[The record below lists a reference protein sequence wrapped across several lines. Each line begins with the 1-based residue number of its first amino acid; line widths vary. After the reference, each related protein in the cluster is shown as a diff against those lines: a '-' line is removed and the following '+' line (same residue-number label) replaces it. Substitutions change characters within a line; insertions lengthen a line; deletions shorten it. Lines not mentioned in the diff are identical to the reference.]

1 MYFKVME
8 RDCKRKKTKKRESC
22 EERSPLQHLNGL
34 PIHKRNSNLSSSSSS
49 SAPAASRFLI
59 SDNPCSSSS
68 FYSSSRTHLDKKP
81 KTFSKLA
88 NNDPSKSR
96 VHTSKMGPRSKENEM
111 PRKPFMQTSRKDKP
125 QFITQR
131 QNWPSNAKPTCKI
144 RQRPKL
150 SSAQGKSEDKMKKGS
165 QEFQEKTKTSI
176 ETDSGKCTFEPNR
189 ASNGGNSNCAE
200 NCTPVSGRVA
210 SGYGSNTPNLCDHE
224 YNIEDSAYERANSNA
239 NTAIDVKTPPVEP
252 SQSPEIQCQSQ
263 SKKLVLK
270 SVGTPVCYG
279 TGHLLSGVSDKRK
292 SRRRGSLRG
301 GPEKTIL
308 FSDARRDENV
318 GVDLKESSIPLLAE
332 ASVRWHLS
340 PCDVGRGDHI
350 IGSGNR
356 LCDDDTG
363 TLDLLSSPS
372 MLCGN
377 TLDFLCAK
385 RSYGGSVGNVA
396 VNRRSTDAISSPR
409 KATEFPRILEPLSCN
424 MDVSLLATSP
434 NATHCSNGISST
446 EGKCFSKSLSRG
458 SSILSS
464 GSLNSGNI
472 IQTPD
477 SDSSSDACFGRS
489 RLEVNLSSNSVW
501 PELDPITTTLE
512 RMKLSPR
519 SEMSTWDDP
528 GLGTSFADMGSP
540 PIPLDP
546 TQFQRNGDSVSSW
559 VSDTTTDNPTLSQMR
574 ISWCDV
580 LASKTAGT
588 DELDCCCCL
597 SDEEVEGDESAK
609 LYSLT
614 KVAEEKESY
623 QSNDSGQRNYTGDA
637 SVENKEDGFRILEN
651 EFSPVLLDYEPCI
664 PAGGKGKSSSPDAC
678 AESICTDGGGLVASD
693 DSDWTYFQETA
704 CFMSHKEV

>member
-1 MYFKVME
+1 MFLKIME
-8 RDCKRKKTKKRESC
+8 TDCKRKKTKKRESC

-34 PIHKRNSNLSSSSSS
+34 PIHKRNSDLSSSS
-49 SAPAASRFLI
+49 SAPAASRLLI

-68 FYSSSRTHLDKKP
+68 FYSTSRTHLDKEP
-81 KTFSKLA
+81 KNFSKLA
-88 NNDPSKSR
+88 NNEPSKSR
-96 VHTSKMGPRSKENEM
+96 VHTSNMGPRFKENEM

-144 RQRPKL
+144 RQRSKH
-150 SSAQGKSEDKMKKGS
+150 SSAHGKSEDKMKKGS
-165 QEFQEKTKTSI
+165 REFQEKRKTST
-176 ETDSGKCTFEPNR
+176 ETDSGKCTFELNR
-189 ASNGGNSNCAE
+189 ASNGSNSNCAE

-210 SGYGSNTPNLCDHE
+210 SGYGLDTPNLCDHE
-224 YNIEDSAYERANSNA
+224 FNIEDSTYEGANSNA

-252 SQSPEIQCQSQ
+252 SLSPEIQSQSQSQ
-263 SKKLVLK
+263 SKMLVLK

-301 GPEKTIL
+301 GPEKAIL

-318 GVDLKESSIPLLAE
+318 SVDLKESSIPLLAE

-340 PCDVGRGDHI
+340 PCDVGRGDHT

-377 TLDFLCAK
+377 ALDFLCAK
-385 RSYGGSVGNVA
+385 SSYGGSVGNVA
-396 VNRRSTDAISSPR
+396 VNRRSTDVISSPR
-409 KATEFPRILEPLSCN
+409 KATEFPRVLEPLSCN
-424 MDVSLLATSP
+424 MDVSLLATPPS
-434 NATHCSNGISST
+434 ATYCSNGISST
-446 EGKCFSKSLSRG
+446 EGKYFSKSSSRG

-477 SDSSSDACFGRS
+477 TGSSSDACFGMS
-489 RLEVNLSSNSVW
+489 RLEVHLSSNSVR
-501 PELDPITTTLE
+501 PELDPITKTLE

-528 GLGTSFADMGSP
+528 GLGTSSADMGSP

-559 VSDTTTDNPTLSQMR
+559 ASDTTTDNPTLSQMR

-588 DELDCCCCL
+588 DEFDCCCCL
-597 SDEEVEGDESAK
+597 SDEEIEGDES
-609 LYSLT
+609 LT
-614 KVAEEKESY
+614 EVAEEKETC
-623 QSNDSGQRNYTGDA
+623 QSNDSGLRNYIGDA
-637 SVENKEDGFRILEN
+637 SVENKEDGFRIEN

-664 PAGGKGKSSSPDAC
+664 PAGGKGKSSSSLPSPDAC